1 MGVFFEQLVLGIRL
15 RASLNTTVW
24 LQRKR
29 TGLTQLQKM
38 VVEVEEAGIF
48 VMFFYLFKMLDSSV
62 LAHCRRR
69 RRRRR

>member
-1 MGVFFEQLVLGIRL
+1 MLGIRS
-15 RASLNTTVW
+15 RASLNATVW

-48 VMFFYLFKMLDSSV
+48 VMFFLFLK
-62 LAHCRRR
+62 C
-69 RRRRR
+69 